1 MATPTVYLVSG
12 ANRGI
17 GLAIVNALAT
27 CSGTIVFAGA
37 RTPNMA
43 VDLVELVDKYP
54 GKVHILKL
62 TSSNREDNDAAM
74 KEIERVAG
82 RLDVV
87 IANAGISD
95 YYGPALT
102 TPENQMR
109 EHFNINVVGTHVLFQ
124 ATYPLLSASTS
135 SPKFIPISSVGGSI
149 TIGSSFPAGIVAYG
163 ASKAA
168 ENYLARKLHFEHP
181 ELICFPIHP
190 GGVST
195 DMAKFASENDPVMKE
210 LLAVTI
216 TPEKSAASI
225 LKLVQNSTREKD
237 GGKFLKYNGETM
249 EW

>member
-17 GLAIVNALAT
+17 GLAIVKALAT
-27 CSGTIVFAGA
+27 QSGTIVFAGA
-37 RTPNMA
+37 RTPNTA
-43 VDLVELVDKYP
+43 ADLAELVDQYP

-62 TSSNREDNDAAM
+62 TSCDREDNDAAV
-74 KEIERVAG
+74 KEIERVAD

-87 IANAGISD
+87 IANAGISA

-102 TPENQMR
+102 TPEDQMR

-135 SPKFIPISSVGGSI
+135 SPKFIPISSGAGSI
-149 TIGSSFPAGIVAYG
+149 TLGPSFPAGILAYG
-163 ASKAA
+163 TSKAA

-181 ELICFPIHP
+181 ELICFPINP
-190 GGVST
+190 AAVLT
-195 DMAKFASENDPVMKE
+195 DMAKSAIEKDPVMKQA
-210 LLAVTI
+210 LVTTV
-216 TPEKSAASI
+216 TPEESATLL
-225 LKLVQNSTREKD
+225 LKLVDDSTRDKY
-237 GGKFLKYNGETM
+237 GGKFLNYDGETI